1 MRVAQRCVASVV
13 RVGMRRYTMAR
24 ESGEHG
30 HSGQRRSGFAAA
42 QTVVV
47 TLLTGII
54 AGTLLGYGLDR
65 LLHTVPWF
73 SAAGLFVGL
82 GVALAAVFFETK

>member
-1 MRVAQRCVASVV
+1 MP
-13 RVGMRRYTMAR
+13 R
-24 ESGEHG
+24 ESGDHG

-42 QTVVV
+42 QTVAV
-47 TLLTGII
+47 TLLSGIVVGML
-54 AGTLLGYGLDR
+54 AGYGLDR

-73 SAAGLFVGL
+73 SMAGLFVGF

>member
-1 MRVAQRCVASVV
+1 
-13 RVGMRRYTMAR
+13 MAR
-24 ESGEHG
+24 ESGDHG

-47 TLLTGII
+47 TLLTGVVLGML
-54 AGTLLGYGLDR
+54 AGYGLDR

-73 SAAGLFVGL
+73 SMTGLFVGF